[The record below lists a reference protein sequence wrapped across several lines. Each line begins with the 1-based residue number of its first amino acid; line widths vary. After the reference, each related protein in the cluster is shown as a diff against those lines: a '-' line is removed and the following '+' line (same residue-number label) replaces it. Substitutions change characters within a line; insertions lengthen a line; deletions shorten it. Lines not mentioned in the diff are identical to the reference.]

1 MSKTHTMADPA
12 NPESETTRS
21 DPNAGKRTQARELAM
36 KLVYVLDV
44 RGAEGVAG
52 DINRIIGREGP
63 MREVEAFARELYQ
76 GVLESLS
83 EIDEKVKEAAANW
96 DIERMA
102 LIDRALLRIAVF
114 ELLFRF
120 DIPPRVTIDEALEL
134 SKRYSTEKSASFI
147 NGVLD
152 KIFRT
157 YAADKD
163 NMI

>member
-1 MSKTHTMADPA
+1 MSKTPTMADPA
-12 NPESETTRS
+12 QSYSEAKTLDPTTRR
-21 DPNAGKRTQARELAM
+21 RTQARELAM
-36 KLVYVLDV
+36 KLVYVLDM
-44 RGAEGVAG
+44 RGKDGAAS
-52 DINRIIGREGP
+52 DINRIIGRIGP
-63 MREVEAFARELYQ
+63 MKEVEAFARELYQ
-76 GVLESLS
+76 GVLESLE

-102 LIDRALLRIAVF
+102 QIDRALLRIAVF

-134 SKRYSTEKSASFI
+134 AKRYSTEKSASFI

-157 YAADKD
+157 HAKDKD
-163 NMI
+163 DMI